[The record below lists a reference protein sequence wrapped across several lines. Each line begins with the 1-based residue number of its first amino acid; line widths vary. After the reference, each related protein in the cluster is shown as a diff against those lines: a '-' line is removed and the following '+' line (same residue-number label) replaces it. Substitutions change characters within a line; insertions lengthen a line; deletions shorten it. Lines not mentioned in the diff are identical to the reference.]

1 MPSFLT
7 PPRFGF
13 GASTTTNTNTSPT
26 WGFGPTLQGSMG
38 PPAPVSSNKFPISPV
53 FGSTSLSLSVKLP
66 SPTAAPIV
74 QKLPAVS
81 PPTGLVFASVST
93 DATGKQT
100 TKKIQ
105 DPTNILDGDIHVVRI
120 YLSLE
125 DLPPSSLHDILLNF
139 QNQGQNPLQEIHL
152 CIRSLHRP
160 CLQDIYED
168 RKLEEAMLFMVDQWF
183 AFGTAVKIFFHRP
196 GVDAD
201 RDRFQNFVEKDLVRA
216 IRGLAEGDVEL
227 SEILGGESCV
237 FGIGAVAGGEV
248 RKLVVA
254 EYGVCDEMI

>member
-1 MPSFLT
+1 
-7 PPRFGF
+7 
-13 GASTTTNTNTSPT
+13 
-26 WGFGPTLQGSMG
+26 
-38 PPAPVSSNKFPISPV
+38 
-53 FGSTSLSLSVKLP
+53 
-66 SPTAAPIV
+66 
-74 QKLPAVS
+74 
-81 PPTGLVFASVST
+81 
-93 DATGKQT
+93 
-100 TKKIQ
+100 
-105 DPTNILDGDIHVVRI
+105 
-120 YLSLE
+120 
-125 DLPPSSLHDILLNF
+125 
-139 QNQGQNPLQEIHL
+139 
-152 CIRSLHRP
+152 
-160 CLQDIYED
+160 
-168 RKLEEAMLFMVDQWF
+168 MVDQWF